1 MPSTIHQVL
10 NLPSKGTAMSLGPV
24 KIEAVYETKQSS
36 NGKNYRN
43 ISISDNSG
51 KSKLSL
57 WGSACDCN
65 LKQGDTVTFVGT
77 LKKNEYNGT
86 VSISSESCSIAGSSA
101 SLPAAP
107 SAPAASTS
115 SAISTQETL
124 NSKVPLHELARQM
137 ALFTFELQEALRV
150 MEIPKETI
158 ERIIVR
164 APEFAALWW
173 FGEKQL
179 KEASVDDIPVTDD

>member
-24 KIEAVYETKQSS
+24 KIDAVYEIKQSS

-43 ISISDNSG
+43 INISDNSG
-51 KSKLSL
+51 KSKMSL
-57 WGSACDCN
+57 WGVACDCN

-86 VSISSESCSIAGSSA
+86 VSISSESCSIAGSNA
-101 SLPAAP
+101 SLPVAP
-107 SAPAASTS
+107 TQATSTTVS
-115 SAISTQETL
+115 VQEAL
-124 NSKVPLHELARQM
+124 SSKVPLHELARQM
-137 ALFTFELQEALRV
+137 ALFTFEFQEALRV

-158 ERIIVR
+158 EKMVVR

-179 KEASVDDIPVTDD
+179 KEASADDIPMTDD

>member
-24 KIEAVYETKQSS
+24 KIDAVYETKLSS

-51 KSKLSL
+51 KSKMSL
-57 WGSACDCN
+57 WGAACDCN

-77 LKKNEYNGT
+77 LKKNEYNGA
-86 VSISSESCSIAGSSA
+86 VSISSESCSIAGSST

-107 SAPAASTS
+107 TTSAVLLP
-115 SAISTQETL
+115 ETPTA
-124 NSKVPLHELARQM
+124 KVPLHELARQM
-137 ALFTFELQEALRV
+137 ALFTFEFQEALRV

-158 ERIIVR
+158 EKMVVR

-179 KEASVDDIPVTDD
+179 KEASADEIPMTDD

>member
-24 KIEAVYETKQSS
+24 KIDAVYETKVSS

-51 KSKLSL
+51 KSKMSL
-57 WGSACDCN
+57 WGAACDCN
-65 LKQGDTVTFVGT
+65 LNQGDTVTFVGT
-77 LKKNEYNGT
+77 LKKNEYNGA
-86 VSISSESCSIAGSSA
+86 VSISSESCSIAGSST
-101 SLPAAP
+101 SLPAATTP
-107 SAPAASTS
+107 TSVLLPEAPT
-115 SAISTQETL
+115 T
-124 NSKVPLHELARQM
+124 KVPLHELARQM
-137 ALFTFELQEALRV
+137 ALFTFEFQEALRV

-158 ERIIVR
+158 EKMVVR

-179 KEASVDDIPVTDD
+179 KEALPDEPFTDD

>member
-24 KIEAVYETKQSS
+24 KIDAVYETKLSS

-51 KSKLSL
+51 KSKMSL
-57 WGSACDCN
+57 WGAACDCN

-77 LKKNEYNGT
+77 LKKNEYNGA
-86 VSISSESCSIAGSSA
+86 VSISSESCSIAGSST

-107 SAPAASTS
+107 TTSAVSLP
-115 SAISTQETL
+115 ETPTA
-124 NSKVPLHELARQM
+124 KVPLHELARQM
-137 ALFTFELQEALRV
+137 ALFTFEFQEALRV

-158 ERIIVR
+158 EKMVVR

-179 KEASVDDIPVTDD
+179 KEASADEIPMTDD